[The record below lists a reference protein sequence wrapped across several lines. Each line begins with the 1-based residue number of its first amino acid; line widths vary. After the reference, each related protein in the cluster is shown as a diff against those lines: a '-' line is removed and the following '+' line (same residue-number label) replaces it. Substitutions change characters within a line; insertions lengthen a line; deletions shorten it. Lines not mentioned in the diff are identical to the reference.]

1 MRMVVNLSEL
11 KIKFYRYRFEILLFL
26 VFLFA
31 LAFRLYFVFQTP
43 YFTDDSAYY
52 MLRQVE
58 HVRAEKVPMLY
69 DELSYG
75 GKNPI
80 VPPLFPYVMAFFSY
94 IPYGL
99 QVVPEVFVC
108 CVVFLVYLIALKMC
122 NNKFYAF
129 MAALMS
135 AFIPVVVSST
145 LNNLSPF
152 SLLLPLFLLMFY
164 SLINIR
170 SKPYLYV
177 FVILSF
183 LLPLLHPIAI
193 FVVITFVIFYI
204 LSLAEGIEV
213 NRLAKEA
220 IVFSIFLVLL
230 IEFLIFKRAFLSLG
244 FNIFWQ
250 NIPNEILE
258 DYFKNINLIDIILR
272 LGVAAFVLGVL
283 GLTVGFFREKVA
295 TVFFALGAALSAIIL
310 LALKLVDFSSG
321 LMLLGII
328 FALASSVALSRFFKY
343 LKLTKLSKFESIFKF
358 ALVLLVFFLMVL
370 PSFFAAQEV
379 IDNSLTDDEFNI
391 INSIRD
397 GTLEGSTV
405 LSLFS
410 EGHYITA
417 IGKRKN
423 VMDSDF
429 LSAPYV
435 NTRYEDVKTM
445 YTTISGVEALQLAEK
460 YNIGYIYFSPR
471 ARKFYNIQNL
481 SYVEDEKCFVEHRRS
496 GEVYLYKVR
505 C

>member
-1 MRMVVNLSEL
+1 MNLSEL
-11 KIKFYRYRFEILLFL
+11 WVKFYRYKYEILLFL

-52 MLRQVE
+52 MLRQIE
-58 HVRAEKVPMLY
+58 HIRAEKVPMIY

-80 VPPLFPYVMAFFSY
+80 LPPLFPYVMALFSY

-99 QVVPEVFVC
+99 QIVPEIFVC

-122 NNKFYAF
+122 NNKFYALV
-129 MAALMS
+129 AASMS
-135 AFIPVVVSST
+135 AFIPVVISST

-152 SLLLPLFLLMFY
+152 SLVLPLILLMFY

-170 SKPYLYV
+170 SKPYLYT
-177 FVILSF
+177 FIILSF
-183 LLPLLHPIAI
+183 LLPLLHPISI
-193 FVVITFVIFYI
+193 FVVFSFIIFYI
-204 LSLAEGIEV
+204 LALAESIEI
-213 NRLAKEA
+213 NRLAKES

-230 IEFLIFKRAFLSLG
+230 IEFLLFKRAFLSLG
-244 FNIFWQ
+244 FSFVWQ
-250 NIPNEILE
+250 NIPEELLM

-272 LGVAAFVLGVL
+272 LGVVAFVLGIL
-283 GLTVGFFREKVA
+283 GLTVGFFREKVT
-295 TVFFALGAALSAIIL
+295 TVFFALGASFSAIIL
-310 LALKLVDFSSG
+310 LVFKLVDFSSG
-321 LMLLGII
+321 LMLLGVT
-328 FALASSVALSRFFKY
+328 LAVSSSVALSRFFKY
-343 LKLTKLSKFESIFKF
+343 LKLTKLSKLDYLFKF
-358 ALVLLVFFLMVL
+358 VLVLLIFFAMVM

-379 IDNSLTDDEFNI
+379 IDNSLTDDEFNVL
-391 INSIRD
+391 NSLRD

-417 IGKRKN
+417 IGHRKN

-429 LSAPYV
+429 LAAPYV
-435 NTRYEDVKTM
+435 NTRFQDVKTM
-445 YTTISGVEALQLAEK
+445 YTTISSVEAVQLAQK
-460 YNIGYIYFSPR
+460 YGIGYIYFSPR
-471 ARKFYNIQNL
+471 ARKFYNIQSL
-481 SYVEDEKCFVEHRRS
+481 SYVKDEKCFVEHRRS
-496 GEVYLYKVR
+496 GEVYLYKVL